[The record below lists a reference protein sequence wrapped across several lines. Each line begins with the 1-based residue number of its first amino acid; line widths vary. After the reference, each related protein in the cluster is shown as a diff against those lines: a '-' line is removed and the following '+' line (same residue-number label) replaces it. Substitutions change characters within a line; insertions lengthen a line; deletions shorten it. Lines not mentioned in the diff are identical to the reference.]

1 MMKVID
7 AIKELTSTYRSLA
20 EVARDLPVDA
30 TEVASALAKAD
41 PESEEF
47 TVLTVLANLNPV
59 VKAAPQVK
67 PTVDPQE

>member
-1 MMKVID
+1 MMQVID
-7 AIKELTSTYRSLA
+7 AIKELTSTYKPLV
-20 EVARDLPVDA
+20 EVAKGLDVDA

-59 VKAAPQVK
+59 NVKVTPVESK
-67 PTVDPQE
+67 N

>member
-1 MMKVID
+1 MMQVID
-7 AIKELTSTYRSLA
+7 AIKELTSTYKPLV
-20 EVARDLPVDA
+20 EVAKGLDVDA

-59 VKAAPQVK
+59 NVKATPVESK
-67 PTVDPQE
+67 N

>member
-1 MMKVID
+1 MMKVSD

-20 EVARDLPVDA
+20 EVARGLPVDA

-47 TVLTVLANLNPV
+47 TVLQVLASLNPV
-59 VKAAPQVK
+59 VAAAKIQVES
-67 PTVDPQE
+67 TE

>member
-1 MMKVID
+1 MMQVID
-7 AIKELTSTYRSLA
+7 AIKELTSTYKPLV
-20 EVARDLPVDA
+20 EVAKGLDVDA

-59 VKAAPQVK
+59 NVKATPISVAAFP
-67 PTVDPQE
+67 